1 MFIELSFLL
10 SHNTLLTNS
19 NHIYIYKTL
28 KQLAPFQVQV
38 SSPTFFIHVSSLNFN
53 STRYKFVFRNPPS
66 SLTLLLLLANFHP
79 PLRWSR
85 AFPHSFRDLALRTPS
100 RHEHTSAHT
109 HTHTYTYFHLDETR
123 VAWNTHTQGDR
134 FTSSQESFPQFC
146 VSSTGIIH
154 RVPWNFY
161 DFHERRARRVQ
172 SKSGGIDDR
181 PIRDRLWRDEEGGE
195 DEAKQARIALIF
207 WLDSVLPYVNRVKN
221 YGDTGNAKFDGWEW
235 REEGEEGEIRWIEA
249 EGRA

>member
-38 SSPTFFIHVSSLNFN
+38 SPSTPFIHVSSLNFN

-79 PLRWSR
+79 PLPPLDDPVLSR
-85 AFPHSFRDLALRTPS
+85 IHSATWPFVPLHD
-100 RHEHTSAHT
+100 TSTRVHT
-109 HTHTYTYFHLDETR
+109 HTHFHLDETR

>member
-10 SHNTLLTNS
+10 SHNTLITNS

-53 STRYKFVFRNPPS
+53 STRYKFVFGNPPS
-66 SLTLLLLLANFHP
+66 SLTLLLLLADFHP

-109 HTHTYTYFHLDETR
+109 YTLSLGRNARSVKHAHTGRPVHLVAGKFPAILRLLDRNNSSCPVKLLRFPRTTCATSPIEIWRYRRSADPWSSLTRWGRRRGRGETNADR
-123 VAWNTHTQGDR
+123 VN
-134 FTSSQESFPQFC
+134 FL
-146 VSSTGIIH
+146 TGFG
-154 RVPWNFY
+154 V
-161 DFHERRARRVQ
+161 AVC
-172 SKSGGIDDR
+172 
-181 PIRDRLWRDEEGGE
+181 
-195 DEAKQARIALIF
+195 
-207 WLDSVLPYVNRVKN
+207 
-221 YGDTGNAKFDGWEW
+221 
-235 REEGEEGEIRWIEA
+235 
-249 EGRA
+249 